1 MGHNTRD
8 MRIEPEIAGVSTV
21 LLGHLNPAIF
31 TPAWF
36 ARQGILSAEQADA
49 AEVIIIHPQ
58 IAHFRMDW
66 LVLRVEPE
74 RFSADTSEAPYARL
88 LDLVVRT
95 FREFLPHTP
104 LGRLG
109 INRTV
114 HFSVGS
120 QHNRDRIARMLAP
133 REPWGEWGPFI
144 DRGEGENQGGLLSLT
159 MQQRQLDDRN
169 RGHVQA
175 KIEPSVRLP
184 GRAGIFMEVN
194 DHYEVE
200 DPGNVA
206 GSEEIIGIPESRFDE
221 SLRRSEWI
229 IDQIMSLR

>member
-1 MGHNTRD
+1 
-8 MRIEPEIAGVSTV
+8 MRIEPEIAGVSIV
-21 LLGHLNPAIF
+21 LLGHLNPSIF

-36 ARQGILSAEQADA
+36 ARHGILSAEEADA
-49 AEVIIIHPQ
+49 ADVRIIHPQ
-58 IAHFRMDW
+58 IANFRADW
-66 LVLRVEPE
+66 LAMRVESE
-74 RFSADTSEAPYARL
+74 RFAADTAEAPYTRL

-95 FREFLPHTP
+95 FKEFLQHTP

-120 QHNRDRIARMLAP
+120 QENRDRIARMLAP

-144 DRGEGENQGGLLSLT
+144 DRGEGEKHGGLLTMT
-159 MQQRQLDDRN
+159 MQQRQLDDRD

-184 GRAGIFMEVN
+184 GRTGIFMEIN

-200 DPGNVA
+200 DPGSVA
-206 GSEEIIGIPESRFDE
+206 GSEEIIEILESRFEE

-229 IDQIMSLR
+229 IDQVMSLR